1 MGRPSHPQGNRQAVS
16 SIKLA
21 KSSGFW
27 IKYWKRPRLGVLICI
42 YLHEEHFDASFIFR
56 MTALLGVTE
65 LLQLLATS
73 FRDSHVGSC
82 QRVTPR
88 KKLTLPWVP
97 PSGTVQRW
105 PFFLPRLPSLPGVQ
119 DAKQCHEGADV
130 STMNTHEIIA
140 IRCLGDL
147 PSVRPVLQRP
157 SQTCWPPAPKC
168 FAVSC

>member
-1 MGRPSHPQGNRQAVS
+1 M
-16 SIKLA
+16 
-21 KSSGFW
+21 
-27 IKYWKRPRLGVLICI
+27 LICI

-97 PSGTVQRW
+97 PSGTVQKMA
-105 PFFLPRLPSLPGVQ
+105 FLPPETPLTAGGSGC
-119 DAKQCHEGADV
+119 K
-130 STMNTHEIIA
+130 
-140 IRCLGDL
+140 
-147 PSVRPVLQRP
+147 
-157 SQTCWPPAPKC
+157 
-168 FAVSC
+168 AVS